1 MKVRADGGEVV
12 TKTEAG
18 SHVHIKGGKQKRE
31 AASCHHGNTAS
42 LTDLECYNGIFGLPY
57 ENDLSLPYS
66 QGLNVE
72 FLYKHFGR
80 PL

>member
-42 LTDLECYNGIFGLPY
+42 LTDLECYYPINTTMA
-57 ENDLSLPYS
+57 SLVS
-66 QGLNVE
+66 RT
-72 FLYKHFGR
+72 KMT
-80 PL
+80 